1 MNIGGGFDRD
11 KLLAI
16 EARYFSVKPSATYRF
31 SGRGRIE
38 TTYAITSVKLE
49 NFSAGKR
56 LPYTVAKGHKE
67 GKNHDIS
74 VVCDYRLSQS
84 MNLIVTYTGRKFG
97 GKDFE
102 NFARAQ
108 VRALF

>member
-11 KLLAI
+11 KLSAI

-38 TTYAITSVKLE
+38 TSYTVTSVKLE
-49 NFSAGKR
+49 NFSGGKR
-56 LPYTVAKGHKE
+56 LPYTVAKGRKE

-74 VVCDYRLSQS
+74 VVCDYRLSNS